1 MPESARVDLSAEP
14 APVAY
19 DADGALRV
27 RGTRVRLETV
37 VGAFQLGATAEEI
50 AQQYPV
56 VDLPTAYAVIAFYL
70 RRRPEVDA
78 YLAAQTADAAAA
90 RAAAEGRFD
99 PAGLRDRLLARRGAS
114 RGSA

>member
-37 VGAFQLGATAEEI
+37 VGAFQLGATA
-50 AQQYPV
+50 
-56 VDLPTAYAVIAFYL
+56 
-70 RRRPEVDA
+70 
-78 YLAAQTADAAAA
+78 
-90 RAAAEGRFD
+90 
-99 PAGLRDRLLARRGAS
+99 
-114 RGSA
+114 